1 MKIKSAFI
9 LLDSGFLSNQSR
21 KIKIFTVITLQK
33 VISQKY
39 KQTHRTTGL
48 PMCYVKNNLYSLI
61 M

>member
-1 MKIKSAFI
+1 MKIKSVFI

-21 KIKIFTVITLQK
+21 KIKIFTVVTLQK

-48 PMCYVKNNLYSLI
+48 PMCYVKNNL
-61 M
+61 